1 MHLFCAGI
9 RFLLEARQG
18 QEKGYVFLLLF
29 SFPPSLLPQST
40 DLPFNIEISLEREGG
55 GGALYRGVRNVHKFG
70 R

>member
-29 SFPPSLLPQST
+29 SFPPSLQST
-40 DLPFNIEISLEREGG
+40 DLPSNIEISLEREGG